1 MLSDF
6 IERDTSFDN
15 RHPTEMPK
23 RVLLVVT
30 TLHDEWRVA
39 SYVNALRTYSK
50 VAVDIIR
57 PTEETLDEFP
67 FNHNLRNHL
76 TNPTGC
82 DFSSLFRRYDGF
94 VFSGGRPNVMPELY
108 REKPEFDDSTHDA
121 ARDYLTLGIVHQ
133 APAGTPMLGICLGM
147 QQIAVAYGAKL
158 KVVDTHGPVS
168 KENVYGPAHGLKIR
182 SATILHAL
190 QSTAGEVFGR
200 DIKAEIVARAAAKIK
215 RPPNVSINSV
225 HWRAIDETSIPANSN
240 ITVMAHAPDDTIEA
254 IHINRTNIIGVQN
267 HPEKDV
273 ATNSHSRR
281 LFAAFG
287 MIVYEKLDLRDPKQF
302 ASFPQRFILRQKI
315 AVRSAWSRL
324 TAER

>member
-6 IERDTSFDN
+6 IERDTSFDAL
-15 RHPTEMPK
+15 HADEKPK

-30 TLHDEWRVA
+30 TLHDAWRVET
-39 SYVNALRTYSK
+39 YVNALRQYSK

-57 PTEETLDEFP
+57 PTDETLDEFP
-67 FNHNLRNHL
+67 FNANLRNYL

-94 VFSGGRPNVMPELY
+94 VFSGGKPNVMPELY
-108 REKPEFDDSTHDA
+108 GEKPEFDDSYHDT

-158 KVVDTHGPVS
+158 KVVEAHGPVS
-168 KENVYGPAHGLKIR
+168 KDNAYGPAHGLKIK
-182 SATILHAL
+182 SSTILHAL
-190 QSTAGEVFGR
+190 QSTAGQVFGR
-200 DIKAEIVARAAAKIK
+200 DIKAEMAARAAAKIK
-215 RPPNVSINSV
+215 RPPQVAINSV
-225 HWRAIDETSIPANSN
+225 HWRAIDEASIPVDSD

-302 ASFPQRFILRQKI
+302 ASFPKRFILRQKI
-315 AVRSAWSRL
+315 AARSAWSRL
-324 TAER
+324 TAAK

>member
-6 IERDTSFDN
+6 IERDTRFDQ
-15 RHPTEMPK
+15 RHTAEMPK

-30 TLHDEWRVA
+30 TLHDDARVA
-39 SYVNALRTYSK
+39 TYVNALRQFSK

-57 PTEETLDEFP
+57 PTENALDEFP
-67 FNHNLRNHL
+67 FNYNLRNYL

-82 DFSSLFRRYDGF
+82 DFSNLFNRYDGF
-94 VFSGGRPNVMPELY
+94 VFSGGRPNVTPELY
-108 REKPEFDDSTHDA
+108 GEKPEFDDSYHDN
-121 ARDYLTLGIVHQ
+121 ARDYLTLGIIHQ

-158 KVVDTHGPVS
+158 KKVDAHGPVS
-168 KENVYGPAHGLKIR
+168 KDNAYGPAHGLKIKN
-182 SATILHAL
+182 ATILHAL
-190 QSTAGEVFGR
+190 QSTAGQVFGR
-200 DIKAEIVARAAAKIK
+200 NIAAEMAAKATATIK
-215 RPPNVSINSV
+215 RPPRLTINSV
-225 HWRAIDETSIPANSN
+225 HWRAIDETSLPADGR

-254 IHINRTNIIGVQN
+254 IHIKGANIIGVQN

-273 ATNSHSRR
+273 ATNHHSRR

-287 MIVYEKLDLRDPKQF
+287 MIVYNKLDLREPTQF
-302 ASFPQRFILRQKI
+302 ASFPKRFILRQRI

-324 TAER
+324 TAAR